1 MPSDASSPST
11 LSSPSSDTGR
21 SDGPPNTTTQ
31 DVPAYLVRRLDT
43 GVYEHLEQ
51 AIEAMGKA
59 ALGFNDITT
68 DFNLQDG
75 QWNNGHQHYI
85 DNNGNR
91 FTANVPITDDTNI
104 KNVLVIGEPGDAA
117 RFDKL
122 HAFWHNQLVTLQDVG
137 RFDEEREEDDKNNH
151 DTRFRINNWLRPPRG
166 DAREDRN
173 LIALT
178 ISPAKYVKPDR
189 KDKAVKTPFRLGL
202 SKVKVECSDKAS
214 ISSNGNND
222 DVIMQEDHDVPPS
235 FPPDIK
241 LGATY
246 NPRLLPDYSRP
257 LYQLKTARL
266 TQPDIVDVNGKLIPP
281 WLLHDKLR
289 PGTLIVANVE
299 LVVWVFKKGKEIS
312 KTYQVVAHKIKVVD
326 PSDAPA
332 EIPAPGNLKPKP
344 DAATPMTPSAQSKD
358 HSTNS

>member
-1 MPSDASSPST
+1 MT
-11 LSSPSSDTGR
+11 K
-21 SDGPPNTTTQ
+21 TT
-31 DVPAYLVRRLDT
+31 
-43 GVYEHLEQ
+43 
-51 AIEAMGKA
+51 M
-59 ALGFNDITT
+59 
-68 DFNLQDG
+68 
-75 QWNNGHQHYI
+75 
-85 DNNGNR
+85 
-91 FTANVPITDDTNI
+91 
-104 KNVLVIGEPGDAA
+104 
-117 RFDKL
+117 
-122 HAFWHNQLVTLQDVG
+122 
-137 RFDEEREEDDKNNH
+137 
-151 DTRFRINNWLRPPRG
+151 INNWLRPPRG

-189 KDKAVKTPFRLGL
+189 KDKAVKTPFRPGL

-235 FPPDIK
+235 FPPEKDIK

-246 NPRLLPDYSRP
+246 NPRLLPDYSGP
-257 LYQLKTARL
+257 LYQLKTARV
-266 TQPDIVDVNGKLIPP
+266 TQPDIVDVNGKLIPL

-344 DAATPMTPSAQSKD
+344 DAATPMTASAQSKR
-358 HSTNS
+358 SFNEFMSPTPSPASSPVKKTRRTTTK